1 MLVEDGNIRADNLR
15 VEWVKLGGGGGGGS
29 RTDRG
34 GKLYRMFGSENIC
47 GNLFQGCVLVFRRL
61 DEWLNGFF
69 RKVLGFD
76 V

>member
-1 MLVEDGNIRADNLR
+1 MRITSAWNGLSLEEEEEEG
-15 VEWVKLGGGGGGGS
+15 

-34 GKLYRMFGSENIC
+34 GKLYRMFGSGNIC
-47 GNLFQGCVLVFRRL
+47 GDLFQGCVLVFRRL

>member
-1 MLVEDGNIRADNLR
+1 MRITSAWNGLSLEEEED
-15 VEWVKLGGGGGGGS
+15 

>member
-1 MLVEDGNIRADNLR
+1 MRITSAWNGLSLEEEED
-15 VEWVKLGGGGGGGS
+15 

-34 GKLYRMFGSENIC
+34 GKLYRMFGSGNIC

>member
-1 MLVEDGNIRADNLR
+1 MRIISAWNGLSLE
-15 VEWVKLGGGGGGGS
+15 EEEEECW
-29 RTDRG
+29 TDRG